1 MYPFYK
7 YFLFTEY
14 ISEDNI
20 KVINKDYMIL
30 NKYINKNKYEKEIN
44 HLETLDLY
52 NKFMNLLFETYNNK
66 ITRKEAEIKKL
77 NEERVYEENRKLCS
91 DFFKRMKNINE
102 NLNLKENDVLKNF
115 LIDQNTDE
123 SEKFIE
129 IYKKYIEEQ
138 NNMIRDI
145 LIHKHNEKGLPI
157 SEEIN
162 IQNIEKE
169 EIFSFKLKNTC
180 LTELIFENSFR
191 KQNFRDIIVNYEQI
205 ENKLT
210 KILLKKV
217 KLLNN
222 NIKYIIYSNEKYLH
236 ENTSIFNEFYKNYK
250 PLKTLTKQEKN
261 QIKNYFDNK
270 IETKE
275 QCLNLNNDFKNI
287 IININKKYQT
297 LLIGKNEISENE
309 ENSENIEKKE
319 EEKKENEE
327 NMENEEI
334 KKEKQMKIK
343 EVINNKKYIT
353 IEKDKFSNE
362 FNDLL
367 EKIGEFTFD
376 KIIDIIFFSEKLMF
390 SIVKSELSKYC
401 SKELSQKN
409 KDDLDEFYKD
419 EKLIT
424 KEVLLNA
431 IRRFLTRYLLIEEDK
446 EKNIKENERNFI
458 KFLYIEDLWD
468 NEINSDEN
476 QKESELK
483 KIENMKISINQ
494 IISVYD
500 HYGGDN
506 IINDEI
512 NELKEKDDISNQL
525 LFNQE
530 KEIKS
535 DETNPEQNYN
545 DDLEDD
551 NNNSESES
559 NSYANNDDDERE

>member
-1 MYPFYK
+1 M
-7 YFLFTEY
+7 
-14 ISEDNI
+14 
-20 KVINKDYMIL
+20 
-30 NKYINKNKYEKEIN
+30 
-44 HLETLDLY
+44 
-52 NKFMNLLFETYNNK
+52 
-66 ITRKEAEIKKL
+66 
-77 NEERVYEENRKLCS
+77 
-91 DFFKRMKNINE
+91 
-102 NLNLKENDVLKNF
+102 
-115 LIDQNTDE
+115 
-123 SEKFIE
+123 
-129 IYKKYIEEQ
+129 
-138 NNMIRDI
+138 
-145 LIHKHNEKGLPI
+145 
-157 SEEIN
+157 
-162 IQNIEKE
+162 
-169 EIFSFKLKNTC
+169 
-180 LTELIFENSFR
+180 
-191 KQNFRDIIVNYEQI
+191 
-205 ENKLT
+205 
-210 KILLKKV
+210 
-217 KLLNN
+217 NN

-236 ENTSIFNEFYKNYK
+236 ENTSIFNEFEKNYK

-270 IETKE
+270 IKNKE
-275 QCLNLNNDFKNI
+275 QCLNFNNDFKNI

-309 ENSENIEKKE
+309 ENSENIEKNENIEQKE

-343 EVINNKKYIT
+343 EVINNKKYIP

-367 EKIGEFTFD
+367 GKIGEFTFD

-390 SIVKSELSKYC
+390 SIVKSELFKYC

-409 KDDLDEFYKD
+409 KEDLDDFYKD

-483 KIENMKISINQ
+483 IIENMEISINQ
-494 IISVYD
+494 IISVYE
-500 HYGGDN
+500 HYKGDD
-506 IINDEI
+506 IINDEF
-512 NELKEKDDISNQL
+512 NELKEKDDISNKL
-525 LFNQE
+525 LSFNQE

-545 DDLEDD
+545 DDLDDD

>member
-1 MYPFYK
+1 
-7 YFLFTEY
+7 
-14 ISEDNI
+14 
-20 KVINKDYMIL
+20 
-30 NKYINKNKYEKEIN
+30 
-44 HLETLDLY
+44 
-52 NKFMNLLFETYNNK
+52 
-66 ITRKEAEIKKL
+66 
-77 NEERVYEENRKLCS
+77 
-91 DFFKRMKNINE
+91 
-102 NLNLKENDVLKNF
+102 
-115 LIDQNTDE
+115 
-123 SEKFIE
+123 
-129 IYKKYIEEQ
+129 
-138 NNMIRDI
+138 
-145 LIHKHNEKGLPI
+145 
-157 SEEIN
+157 
-162 IQNIEKE
+162 
-169 EIFSFKLKNTC
+169 
-180 LTELIFENSFR
+180 
-191 KQNFRDIIVNYEQI
+191 
-205 ENKLT
+205 
-210 KILLKKV
+210 
-217 KLLNN
+217 
-222 NIKYIIYSNEKYLH
+222 
-236 ENTSIFNEFYKNYK
+236 
-250 PLKTLTKQEKN
+250 
-261 QIKNYFDNK
+261 
-270 IETKE
+270 
-275 QCLNLNNDFKNI
+275 
-287 IININKKYQT
+287 
-297 LLIGKNEISENE
+297 
-309 ENSENIEKKE
+309 
-319 EEKKENEE
+319 
-327 NMENEEI
+327 MENEEI

-367 EKIGEFTFD
+367 GKIGEFTFD

-431 IRRFLTRYLLIEEDK
+431 IRRYLTRYLLIKEDK

-468 NEINSDEN
+468 NEINSNKN

-483 KIENMKISINQ
+483 IIENMKISINQ

-512 NELKEKDDISNQL
+512 NELKEKDDISNKL
-525 LFNQE
+525 LSFNQE

-545 DDLEDD
+545 DDLDDD

>member
-1 MYPFYK
+1 
-7 YFLFTEY
+7 
-14 ISEDNI
+14 
-20 KVINKDYMIL
+20 
-30 NKYINKNKYEKEIN
+30 
-44 HLETLDLY
+44 
-52 NKFMNLLFETYNNK
+52 
-66 ITRKEAEIKKL
+66 
-77 NEERVYEENRKLCS
+77 
-91 DFFKRMKNINE
+91 
-102 NLNLKENDVLKNF
+102 
-115 LIDQNTDE
+115 
-123 SEKFIE
+123 
-129 IYKKYIEEQ
+129 
-138 NNMIRDI
+138 
-145 LIHKHNEKGLPI
+145 
-157 SEEIN
+157 
-162 IQNIEKE
+162 
-169 EIFSFKLKNTC
+169 
-180 LTELIFENSFR
+180 
-191 KQNFRDIIVNYEQI
+191 
-205 ENKLT
+205 
-210 KILLKKV
+210 
-217 KLLNN
+217 
-222 NIKYIIYSNEKYLH
+222 
-236 ENTSIFNEFYKNYK
+236 
-250 PLKTLTKQEKN
+250 
-261 QIKNYFDNK
+261 
-270 IETKE
+270 
-275 QCLNLNNDFKNI
+275 
-287 IININKKYQT
+287 
-297 LLIGKNEISENE
+297 
-309 ENSENIEKKE
+309 
-319 EEKKENEE
+319 
-327 NMENEEI
+327 MENEEI

-367 EKIGEFTFD
+367 GKIGEFTFD

-409 KDDLDEFYKD
+409 KDDLDEFDKD

-512 NELKEKDDISNQL
+512 NELKEKDDISNKL
-525 LFNQE
+525 LSFNQE

-535 DETNPEQNYN
+535 DETNPEQNDN